1 MQWESET
8 VRLGEEHQKAA
19 GLIVSDAYAGL
30 GIVSSPQPEWSP
42 RHKHVVCI
50 KHSKESGVWRAGPL
64 SPCSGLSVVS
74 AQAGLVLLTAWRL

>member
-1 MQWESET
+1 M
-8 VRLGEEHQKAA
+8 RLGEEHQKAA

-42 RHKHVVCI
+42 HHKHVVCI

-64 SPCSGLSVVS
+64 SLPVLRPLCGLCSGW
-74 AQAGLVLLTAWRL
+74 AGLAHSMAAVG